1 MTSVRKRR
9 IVCFL
14 AVVMAFGI
22 VFTAMPYAA
31 YAAGS
36 GLNFDTTDVLDDL
49 TGADNF
55 DILNYPFDGTGKIKH
70 PEILNVA
77 EYCYSYRVNARDNYG
92 LYLYFYNPQGFCRV
106 SLSLFLQLNGC
117 MQGAITGITKIRCRS
132 NYSRE

>member
-1 MTSVRKRR
+1 MKRW
-9 IVCFL
+9 ISFL
-14 AVVMAFGI
+14 FVLVLAAGLCTGNFLR
-22 VFTAMPYAA
+22 THA
-31 YAAGS
+31 YAADGV
-36 GLNFDTTDVLDDL
+36 NYDTTDVLDDL

>member
-36 GLNFDTTDVLDDL
+36 G
-49 TGADNF
+49 
-55 DILNYPFDGTGKIKH
+55 
-70 PEILNVA
+70 
-77 EYCYSYRVNARDNYG
+77 
-92 LYLYFYNPQGFCRV
+92 
-106 SLSLFLQLNGC
+106 
-117 MQGAITGITKIRCRS
+117 
-132 NYSRE
+132 

>member
-49 TGADNF
+49 KSADNF
-55 DILNYPFDGTGKIKH
+55 NILNYPYDGTGKIKH

-77 EYCYSYRVNARDNYG
+77 EYCYSYRTNMRHNYG
-92 LYLYFYNPQGFCRV
+92 LYLYLYNPQGLDIDTDSKANKVQLAV
-106 SLSLFLQLNGC
+106 SYGTDKDGC
-117 MQGAITGITKIRCRS
+117 TVPAA
-132 NYSRE
+132 Y

>member
-49 TGADNF
+49 KSADNF
-55 DILNYPFDGTGKIKH
+55 NILNYPYDGTGRVKH

-77 EYCYSYRVNARDNYG
+77 ST
-92 LYLYFYNPQGFCRV
+92 
-106 SLSLFLQLNGC
+106 
-117 MQGAITGITKIRCRS
+117 AIRTGRTCGTTTDCICTCTTPRGWI
-132 NYSRE
+132 

>member
-49 TGADNF
+49 NGAEGF
-55 DILNYPFDGTGKIKH
+55 HIHNYPYDGTG
-70 PEILNVA
+70 
-77 EYCYSYRVNARDNYG
+77 RV
-92 LYLYFYNPQGFCRV
+92 
-106 SLSLFLQLNGC
+106 
-117 MQGAITGITKIRCRS
+117 
-132 NYSRE
+132 